1 MNQLNLY
8 RSSANVYRN
17 NSINKLRTTRIKQRT
32 CRKKYNSISFLDRI
46 TRDIN
51 KQKTRIIL
59 QKLIRSFKTI
69 EITAS

>member
-17 NSINKLRTTRIKQRT
+17 NSINKLRITRIKQRT
-32 CRKKYNSISFLDRI
+32 CKKKYNTILFLDRI